1 MRIVYAIIGATLLS
15 TTSAFAVDFAAP
27 LLSTDGKSTPEC
39 IRLNDDRTKC
49 IEEVNLTLGW
59 LSRFALDQAEEVDP
73 RTGRSGPIALS
84 DVIKRGSLSEKI
96 KANPQLDLSVD
107 EAKLIKDQI
116 LKLNYKV
123 GIKFQAIRLIDP
135 KGIEENK

>member
-1 MRIVYAIIGATLLS
+1 MLRYLTIGALLLLS
-15 TTSAFAVDFAAP
+15 TPTFATDFSAP

-39 IRLNDDRTKC
+39 IRLSDDRTKC
-49 IEEVNLTLGW
+49 AEEINLTLGW
-59 LSRFALDQAEEVDP
+59 LSRFALDQTEETDP

-84 DVIKRGSLSEKI
+84 DVIKRGSLAEKI
-96 KANPQLDLSVD
+96 RANPNLDLSVD

-123 GIKFQAIRLIDP
+123 GIKYQAIKLIDP
-135 KGIEENK
+135 KGVEDGK